1 MALRRIRRLL
11 AAFIVLSA
19 LAGTSHAQFA
29 SRPVRILVPN
39 PPGGATDTVARV
51 IAPRLG
57 ELLGQVVV
65 VENKP
70 GSNGNLAIEMTA
82 KSPDGLTL
90 LLGADAQIVIGPHL
104 YRDLGVDTLK
114 DLAPVASLVNT
125 QMVLAVNPTVPV
137 KTLPEFIEYARR
149 ANPPLAYGS
158 IGNGS
163 QHHLVMEMLKQRA
176 QIDLLHVPF
185 KGGGPA
191 TMALI
196 AGEISAAFGGNSVTG
211 HVKAGKLRALAV
223 AGKQRSPG
231 FPDVPRLAEFYPG
244 FEVTPWLG
252 LFAAA
257 GVPANT
263 LSRLRDATNQALGEP
278 QTAERIRRVG
288 GLEPYISTPE
298 EFAALLRT
306 EYARYGEIVKA
317 VGVKID

>member
-1 MALRRIRRLL
+1 ML
-11 AAFIVLSA
+11 ASA
-19 LAGTSHAQFA
+19 SHAQFA
-29 SRPVRILVPN
+29 PRPVRIIVPN

-57 ELLGQVVV
+57 ELLGQPVV

-70 GSNGNLAIEMTA
+70 GSNGNLAIELAA
-82 KSPDGLTL
+82 KAPPDGLTL

-114 DLAPVASLVNT
+114 DLVPVASLVNT
-125 QMVLAVNPTVPV
+125 QMVLAVNPTLPV
-137 KTLPEFIEYARR
+137 TTLPEFVEYARR

-176 QIDLLHVPF
+176 HIDLLHVPF

-196 AGEISAAFGGNSVTG
+196 AGQISAAFGGNSVTG

-223 AGKQRSPG
+223 AGKQRSPA

-252 LFAAA
+252 LFAPA
-257 GVPANT
+257 GVPAGS
-263 LSRLRDATNQALGEP
+263 LSRLRDATNQALGEA

-306 EYARYGEIVKA
+306 EYAKYGEIVKS